1 MGYEQLSALKP
12 GLIVCDI
19 SGYGDDPAR
28 PGPYRDKK
36 AYDLLIQSEAG
47 FVSVTGTADEP
58 CKAGPSIAD
67 IAAGMYAYSQIL
79 AALLQK
85 GLTGRGQRI
94 DISML
99 ESLAEWTSYP
109 LYYAFDGAAPPPRT
123 GASHATIYPYG
134 PFPVGPA
141 EQGANVMLGLQ
152 NEREWVSFCE
162 TVLRQPA
169 LATDP
174 RFTANFKRVAE
185 RVALRQIIVDTFRPL
200 TVAEVEAR
208 LEAAQIA
215 NARVYTMADVWAHPQ
230 LAARNRWTEVGSP
243 AGPLPAM
250 LPPGT
255 WDEGPRMDPVP
266 ALGEHTDAIL
276 AELGHA
282 AGDIAA
288 LRASGAV

>member
-1 MGYEQLSALKP
+1 M
-12 GLIVCDI
+12 
-19 SGYGDDPAR
+19 
-28 PGPYRDKK
+28 
-36 AYDLLIQSEAG
+36 
-47 FVSVTGTADEP
+47 TGTADEP

-67 IAAGMYAYSQIL
+67 IAAGMYAYSNIL
-79 AALLQK
+79 AALMQRSQ
-85 GLTGRGQRI
+85 TGRGQRI

-109 LYYAFDGAAPPPRT
+109 LYYAFEGAAPPPRT

-141 EQGANVMLGLQ
+141 EQGAHVMLGLQ

-162 TVLRQPA
+162 KVLHQPA

-185 RVALRQIIVDTFRPL
+185 RTALRQIIVDTFRPL

-208 LEAAQIA
+208 LEVAQIA
-215 NARVYTMADVWAHPQ
+215 NARVNTMADVWAHPQ
-230 LAARNRWTEVGSP
+230 LQARQRWTEVGSP
-243 AGPLPAM
+243 QGPLPAL

-255 WDEGPRMDPVP
+255 WNEGPRMDPVP

-276 AELGHA
+276 AELGYGA
-282 AGDIAA
+282 DGIAA
-288 LRASGAV
+288 LRAAQAI